1 MKKTTLILILLIGYS
16 KIWSAKIT
24 GTVIDKQYKK
34 NIAFATVFIK
44 NTQIATAS
52 NEEGNYTLSVENGS
66 YWIVCKF
73 IGYKTMEKKIYID
86 SKNIELNFELEILT
100 SELKEI
106 ILKPGENPAIQIMQ
120 NAIDKR
126 SFYNTENK
134 MYEIDAYSKAKF
146 GFTRFFDSTVFKFLR
161 KNNNKKNNRP
171 NNDIPKID
179 TNYIKLLYFSE
190 TYSNIKYNNSKK
202 KITVISSKV
211 HGQGNTLGIVQD
223 EPFNFYENKIV
234 VSEFI
239 NPRGFISPIAN
250 NAFNYYKYKLLGT
263 YFENGQEINII
274 KVIPKHA
281 YEPVFSGIIH
291 IMENSW
297 RIFALDLYVTK
308 KQQAQFIDSMYFK
321 QIFTPVNN
329 GWFVKQQH
337 IFAKLNIFTS
347 VIYANILNINQHIIT
362 NPIFNKKTFDNV
374 LLSYDTNNIKNSNS
388 FWDSVRPLAFD
399 KEELFR
405 LNYKDSVQKTMRLK
419 RDSNVKKNDSLQLI
433 RNKFRWYTP
442 LTLIL
447 YNKNYIYKKQQAT
460 LNIKS
465 FLNSFEINEQLG
477 YNLNWKINYDK
488 KINEYKSLQ
497 ILLENKIG
505 LTTQQIFP
513 NLDINYYFRKK
524 FKNNFLFSIGSS
536 AQQINGMNPLNE
548 KINNLYYIYKENY
561 LWLYQNK
568 HIKTGLN
575 SELGNGF
582 YLNFLLK
589 YEERSRIDVLEKPVF
604 IDKIKYS
611 EIKANQ
617 VIQNNLYNSNLFGT
631 DINLLYKFNVQY
643 INYNGRL
650 IELDNDYTTLQFN
663 IQNSYKNIFGSNID
677 FLKWQL
683 KLIPNIE
690 LYTYGKMKIQT
701 TIGGMLQGNASFIDY
716 IHFNTNNLIVEKNN
730 EIRFQT
736 LPYYSFSTK
745 ENFYFTNLI
754 EHHFNGF
761 ITNKIPLFKKWN
773 CFLVGSFNTLYIKKD
788 NYFYEYGIGLE
799 NILKI
804 IRVDYF
810 TGYDNNQNK
819 YNGLRF
825 RIAIY

>member
-1 MKKTTLILILLIGYS
+1 MKKTILLFMLFIGY
-16 KIWSAKIT
+16 INVWSAKIS
-24 GTVIDKQYKK
+24 GVVIDKQTQKVV
-34 NIAFATVFIK
+34 AFATVFIK
-44 NTQIATAS
+44 NTQLATAS
-52 NEEGNYTLSVENGS
+52 NEEGNYSLVVEKGT

-73 IGYKTMEKKIYID
+73 IGYKTIEKKIDIEN
-86 SKNIELNFELEILT
+86 KNVEINFELEILN

-106 ILKPGENPAIQIMQ
+106 ILKPGENPANQIIQ
-120 NAIDKR
+120 NAINKR
-126 SFYNTENK
+126 SFYNSENK

-146 GFTRFFDSTVFKFLR
+146 GFNRFFDSTVFKFLR
-161 KNNNKKNNRP
+161 KRNSNNNNSTNNL
-171 NNDIPKID
+171 KID

-190 TYSNIKYNNSKK
+190 TYSNIKYNNAKK

-211 HGQGNTLGIVQD
+211 HGQGNTMGIVQD
-223 EPFNFYENKIV
+223 EPFNFYDNKIV

-274 KVIPKHA
+274 KVIPKHP

-291 IMENSW
+291 IMENTW

-321 QIFTPVNN
+321 QIFTPVDN

-337 IFAKLNIFTS
+337 IFAKLNVFTS
-347 VIYANILNINQHIIT
+347 VIYANILNINQHINT
-362 NPIFNKKTFDNV
+362 KPIFDKKTFDKI
-374 LLSYDTNNIKNSNS
+374 LLSFDTNTIKNSNK

-399 KEELFR
+399 TEELYR
-405 LNYKDSVQKTMRLK
+405 LNYKDSVQKIRRLK
-419 RDSNVKKNDSLQLI
+419 RDSNEKKKDSLQLI
-433 RNKFRWYTP
+433 KNKFRWNVP
-442 LTLIL
+442 LRLIL
-447 YNKNYIYKKQQAT
+447 NDKNYIYKKQQAR

-477 YNLNWKINYDK
+477 YNLNWKINYNK
-488 KINEYKSLQ
+488 KINDHKSFN

-505 LTTQQIFP
+505 LSTQQIFP
-513 NLDINYYFRKK
+513 NLDINYYFRNK

-536 AQQINGMNPLNE
+536 AQQINSINPLNE
-548 KINNLYYIYKENY
+548 KINNLYYIFKENY
-561 LWLYQNK
+561 VWLYQNN

-589 YEERSRIDVLEKPVF
+589 YEQRSRIDVLENPVF
-604 IDKIKYS
+604 IDKLKYS

-617 VIQNNLYNSNLFGT
+617 VNQNKIYNSNLFGT
-631 DINLLYKFNVQY
+631 DIHLLYKFNVQY

-650 IELDNDYTTLQFN
+650 IELDNDYTTIQLNLQKSF
-663 IQNSYKNIFGSNID
+663 KNILGSNID

-683 KLIPNIE
+683 QLIPNIN
-690 LYTYGKMKIQT
+690 LYTYGKMNIQS
-701 TIGGMLQGNASFIDY
+701 TIGGMIFNKASFIDY

-730 EIRFQT
+730 ENRFQT
-736 LPYYSFSTK
+736 LPYYAFSTN
-745 ENFYFTNLI
+745 EPFYFTNLI

-761 ITNKIPLFKKWN
+761 ITNKIPFLKKRN
-773 CFLVGSFNTLYIKKD
+773 CFLVGSLNTLYIKKD

-799 NILKI
+799 NIFKI
-804 IRVDYF
+804 IRVDYYSGF
-810 TGYDNNQNK
+810 DNLQNK

-825 RIAIY
+825 RIAFY